1 MGALHPQ
8 RAWVWALA
16 VGSWLPALGIT
27 LGHGYAS
34 MVALELALVSTYAG
48 AFAGRQL
55 NREANNA
62 Q

>member
-1 MGALHPQ
+1 MID
-8 RAWVWALA
+8 A
-16 VGSWLPALGIT
+16 VGIT

-34 MVALELALVSTYAG
+34 MVTLELALVGAYAR